1 MLATLE
7 RGNETMLNVYDVI
20 AIGVVSLA
28 TITVVKMILDFL
40 HTTSVN
46 RTFRKAMEQGVIRP
60 MDEDTLKREMLKRAL
75 ERYKQSKE
83 GEKQ

>member
-1 MLATLE
+1 
-7 RGNETMLNVYDVI
+7 MLNVYDVI